1 VKSLLLLQQT
11 GYLPN
16 SVSQFYNSYIKI
28 NKLIVIKNFIPELQQ
43 RGLLQ
48 DIIPGTEEQLAKE
61 MTAGYVGFDPTADSL
76 HIGSM
81 LPIILLMHMQRAGHK
96 PYALIGGAT
105 GMIGDPTG
113 KSAERNL
120 LDSETLE
127 RNIAGIRKQLEHFL
141 DFNASSPN
149 KAELVNNYDWLKDYT
164 FLDFIRDIGK
174 HITVNYMLSKDS
186 VQKRLE
192 YGLSFTEFTYQL
204 IQGYDFY
211 YLHSHHNIKLQFGG
225 GDQWG
230 NIVTGTELIRRKG
243 GTDAFAFTC
252 PLLKKADGGKFG
264 KTESG
269 NIWLDRNKTSPYKF
283 YQYWLNVTDEDA
295 GNLIRIFTFLPLEE
309 IDALS
314 KDHEADPGRRLLQKK
329 LAEEITIM
337 VHSKED
343 LEFARQASNILFG
356 KDTTTALSGL
366 NEQELL
372 EVMEGVPQVNFSRKA
387 LKEGVDFVQFL
398 ADTAIFPSKGEA
410 RKMLQ
415 SGGVSI
421 NKIKASGADV
431 RLNEEHLLNEKYTLI
446 QKGKRDYYLVIF
458 E

>member
-1 VKSLLLLQQT
+1 MA
-11 GYLPN
+11 
-16 SVSQFYNSYIKI
+16 I
-28 NKLIVIKNFIPELQQ
+28 NFISELRE

-61 MTAGYVGFDPTADSL
+61 MTSGYVGFDPTADSL

-81 LPIILLMHMQRAGHK
+81 LPIILLIHMQRAGHK

-113 KSAERNL
+113 KSAERNM
-120 LDSETLE
+120 LDEETLQK
-127 RNIAGIRKQLEHFL
+127 NTNGIQKQLERFL
-141 DFNASSPN
+141 DFSDNVPN
-149 KAELVNNYDWLKDYT
+149 KAELINNYDWLKDFT

-174 HITVNYMLSKDS
+174 HLTVNYMLAKDS
-186 VQKRLE
+186 VQKRME
-192 YGLSFTEFTYQL
+192 FGLSFTEFTYQL

-211 YLHSHHNIKLQFGG
+211 YLNKEKNIKLQFGG

-243 GTDAFAFTC
+243 GSDAFAFTC

-269 NIWLDRNKTSPYKF
+269 NIWLDREKTSPYQF

-295 GNLIRIFTFLPLEE
+295 KNLIKIFTFLP
-309 IDALS
+309 ITAINALIAQH
-314 KDHEADPGRRLLQKK
+314 DEAPHLRALQAK
-329 LAEEITIM
+329 LAEEVTIL

-343 LEFARQASNILFG
+343 LEFAQQASGILFG
-356 KDTTTALSGL
+356 KDTNEALCKL
-366 NEQELL
+366 NERELL
-372 EVMEGVPQVNFSRKA
+372 EVMDGVPQVNYAKTA
-387 LKEGVDFVQFL
+387 LAEGTSFLNFL
-398 ADTAIFPSKGEA
+398 AETNILPSKGEA
-410 RKMLQ
+410 RKMLAA
-415 SGGVSI
+415 GGVSI
-421 NKIKASGADV
+421 NKVKIDNA
-431 RLNEEHLLNEKYTLI
+431 EHLISNADLLNDKYMLI
-446 QKGKRDYYLVIF
+446 QKGKKNYYLAIF

>member
-1 VKSLLLLQQT
+1 M
-11 GYLPN
+11 
-16 SVSQFYNSYIKI
+16 IR
-28 NKLIVIKNFIPELQQ
+28 NFIPELQQ

-61 MTAGYVGFDPTADSL
+61 MTSGYVGFDPTADSL

-120 LDSETLE
+120 LDNETLAK
-127 RNIAGIRKQLEHFL
+127 NVAGIRKQLQKFL
-141 DFNASSPN
+141 DFDEAKPN
-149 KAELVNNYDWLKDYT
+149 KAELINNYDWLKDFT

-192 YGLSFTEFTYQL
+192 FGLSFTEFTYQL

-211 YLHSHHNIKLQFGG
+211 YLNTHDNIKLQFGG
-225 GDQWG
+225 ADQWG

-243 GTDAFAFTC
+243 GNDAFAFTC

-269 NIWLDRNKTSPYKF
+269 NIWLDREKTSPYQF
-283 YQYWLNVTDEDA
+283 YQYWLNVADEDA
-295 GNLIRIFTFLPLEE
+295 RNLIRIFTFIPVEE
-309 IDALS
+309 IAVLVQA
-314 KDHEADPGRRLLQKK
+314 HEEAPHQRALQKR
-329 LAEEITIM
+329 LAEEITTM
-337 VHSKED
+337 VHSRED
-343 LEFARQASNILFG
+343 LEFAQQASNILFG
-356 KDTTTALSGL
+356 KDTTEALVSL
-366 NEQELL
+366 NEKQLL
-372 EVMEGVPQVNFSRKA
+372 EVMEGVPQVTFSKQS
-387 LKEGVDFVQFL
+387 LKEGVDLVQFL
-398 ADTAIFPSKGEA
+398 AETGIFPSKGEA
-410 RKMLQ
+410 KKMLL
-415 SGGVSI
+415 SGGISI
-421 NKIKASGADV
+421 NKAKTEG
-431 RLNEEHLLNEKYTLI
+431 NEVSLTETHLLNDKYTLI
-446 QKGKRDYYLVIF
+446 QKGKKNYYLAVF

>member
-1 VKSLLLLQQT
+1 
-11 GYLPN
+11 
-16 SVSQFYNSYIKI
+16 
-28 NKLIVIKNFIPELQQ
+28 VIQNFIPELQQ

-61 MTAGYVGFDPTADSL
+61 MTSGYVGFDPTADSL

-81 LPIILLMHMQRAGHK
+81 LPIILLMHMQKAGHK

-120 LDSETLE
+120 LDNETLQ
-127 RNIAGIRKQLEHFL
+127 RNISGIRKQLEKFL
-141 DFNASSPN
+141 DFDEAKPN
-149 KAELVNNYDWLKDYT
+149 KAELVNNYDWFKDFN
-164 FLDFIRDIGK
+164 FLDFIRDVGK
-174 HITVNYMLSKDS
+174 HITINYMLSKDS

-192 YGLSFTEFTYQL
+192 FGLSFTEFSYQL

-211 YLHSHHNIKLQFGG
+211 YLNINKNIKLQFGG
-225 GDQWG
+225 ADQWG

-243 GTDAFAFTC
+243 GHDAFAFTC

-269 NIWLDRNKTSPYKF
+269 NIWLDREKTSPYQF
-283 YQYWLNVTDEDA
+283 YQYWLNVADDDA
-295 GNLIRIFTFLPLEE
+295 KNLIKIFTFLPIDE
-309 IDALS
+309 INALIAE
-314 KDHEADPGRRLLQKK
+314 HETAPHARTLQKK

-343 LEFARQASNILFG
+343 LEFAQQASNILFG
-356 KDTTTALSGL
+356 KDTTEALASL
-366 NEQELL
+366 NERQLL
-372 EVMEGVPQVNFSRKA
+372 EVMDGVPQVISNKQSLA
-387 LKEGVDFVQFL
+387 DGIDLIQFL
-398 ADTAIFPSKGEA
+398 ADTGIFPSKGEA
-410 RKMLQ
+410 KKMLQ

-421 NKIKASGADV
+421 NKAKVEGTEIALKT
-431 RLNEEHLLNEKYTLI
+431 EHLLNDKYTLI
-446 QKGKRDYYLVIF
+446 QKGKKNYYLAVF

>member
-1 VKSLLLLQQT
+1 M
-11 GYLPN
+11 
-16 SVSQFYNSYIKI
+16 
-28 NKLIVIKNFIPELQQ
+28 IKNFIPELQQ

-61 MTAGYVGFDPTADSL
+61 MTSGYVGFDPTADSL

-81 LPIILLMHMQRAGHK
+81 LPIILLMHMQKAGHK

-120 LDSETLE
+120 LDNDTLQ
-127 RNIAGIRKQLEHFL
+127 RNIAGIRKQLEKFL
-141 DFNASSPN
+141 DFDESKPN
-149 KAELVNNYDWLKDYT
+149 KAELVNNYDWFKDFN
-164 FLDFIRDIGK
+164 FLDFIRDVGK
-174 HITVNYMLSKDS
+174 HITINYMLSKDS

-192 YGLSFTEFTYQL
+192 FGLSFTEFSYQL

-211 YLHSHHNIKLQFGG
+211 YLNINKNIKLQFGG

-243 GTDAFAFTC
+243 GHDAFAFTC

-269 NIWLDRNKTSPYKF
+269 NIWLDREKTSPYQF
-283 YQYWLNVTDEDA
+283 YQYWLNVADDDA
-295 GNLIRIFTFLPLEE
+295 KNLIKIFTFLPIEE
-309 IDALS
+309 INALIAEHDAAP
-314 KDHEADPGRRLLQKK
+314 HARILQKK
-329 LAEEITIM
+329 LAEEITTM

-343 LEFARQASNILFG
+343 LEFAQQASNILFG
-356 KDTTTALSGL
+356 KDTTEALASL
-366 NEQELL
+366 NERQLL
-372 EVMEGVPQVNFSRKA
+372 EVMEGVPQVIFNKQS
-387 LKEGVDFVQFL
+387 LKDGIDLIQFL
-398 ADTAIFPSKGEA
+398 ADTGIFPSKGEA
-410 RKMLQ
+410 KKMLQ

-421 NKIKASGADV
+421 NKAKIEGTEIALK
-431 RLNEEHLLNEKYTLI
+431 EEHLLNDKYTLI
-446 QKGKRDYYLVIF
+446 QKGKKNYYLAVF

>member
-1 VKSLLLLQQT
+1 MF
-11 GYLPN
+11 N
-16 SVSQFYNSYIKI
+16 
-28 NKLIVIKNFIPELQQ
+28 NFIPGLQQ

-61 MTAGYVGFDPTADSL
+61 MTSGYVGFDPTADSL

-81 LPIILLMHMQRAGHK
+81 LPIILLMHLQKAGHK

-120 LDSETLE
+120 LDPETLQK
-127 RNIAGIRKQLEHFL
+127 NIEGIRRQLQRFL
-141 DFNASSPN
+141 DFDEALPN
-149 KAELVNNYDWLKDYT
+149 KAELINNYDWLKDYT

-174 HITVNYMLSKDS
+174 HITINYMLSKDS

-192 YGLSFTEFTYQL
+192 FGLSFTEFTYQL

-211 YLHSHHNIKLQFGG
+211 YLNTHKNIKLQFGG
-225 GDQWG
+225 ADQWG

-243 GTDAFAFTC
+243 GNEAFAFTC

-269 NIWLDRNKTSPYKF
+269 NIWLDREKTSPYQF
-283 YQYWLNVTDEDA
+283 YQYWINVSDEDVH
-295 GNLIRIFTFLPLEE
+295 NLIRIFTFLPIEE
-309 IDALS
+309 IEELTKA
-314 KDHEADPGRRLLQKK
+314 HTEAPHLRILQKR

-337 VHSKED
+337 VHSRED
-343 LEFARQASNILFG
+343 LEFAQQASGILFG
-356 KDTTTALSGL
+356 KDTTEALAAL
-366 NEQELL
+366 NERTLL
-372 EVMEGVPQVNFSRKA
+372 EIMEGVPQVTFSRQA
-387 LKEGVDFVQFL
+387 LKEGVDLVQFL
-398 ADTAIFPSKGEA
+398 SDTGIFPSKGEA

-415 SGGVSI
+415 SGGISI
-421 NKIKASGADV
+421 NKAKTEAGGT
-431 RLNEEHLLNEKYTLI
+431 LNESHLLNDKYTLV
-446 QKGKRDYYLVIF
+446 QKGKKNYYLAVF